1 MFQINLL
8 FLFLLCQA
16 VKFCRDVASAARSF
30 QVFAVSV
37 DPWLEGWVLVL
48 HVFAEGFAPS
58 LTKLADMACVCVLQS
73 TVVRLPLFPVLGI
86 FFIYRF
92 LFLLCSPFHAFSLFA
107 TFALVS
113 HHVVIEFT
121 HLPWPLFR
129 SLTTLELG
137 SFGKY
142 GRPEAASLCYL
153 LVLLLLPEFFLRLA
167 LLDLFE
173 ATVVKLDV
181 LVRPLSALGI

>member
-16 VKFCRDVASAARSF
+16 VKFCRDVASTARSF

-153 LVLLLLPEFFLRLA
+153 LVLLLLPEFFLRLG
-167 LLDLFE
+167 LLDLLE

-181 LVRPLSALGI
+181 LV

>member
-37 DPWLEGWVLVL
+37 DPWLEGRVLML
-48 HVFAEGFAPS
+48 HVFAVGLAPCF
-58 LTKLADMACVCVLQS
+58 TKLADMACVCALES
-73 TVVRLPLFPVLGI
+73 TVVRLPLFLALGI
-86 FFIYRF
+86 FFIYLF
-92 LFLLCSPFHAFSLFA
+92 LFLLCSPFHAFSLLA
-107 TFALVS
+107 AFALVS

-121 HLPWPLFR
+121 YFPWPLLR
-129 SLTTLELG
+129 SLATLELG
-137 SFGKY
+137 SLGKY

-153 LVLLLLPEFFLRLA
+153 LVLLLLPEFFLRLG

-181 LVRPLSALGI
+181 LV

>member
-16 VKFCRDVASAARSF
+16 VKFCRDVASTARSF

-181 LVRPLSALGI
+181 LVRSLSALGI